1 MPDIKIQNQLLPRPV
16 MCAAAVE
23 PESGSADSPLPK
35 HSVSAAVIKPLW
47 CKRLKSLR
55 TNKWRLFVCLLPLV
69 VLLCSFIYKHVNDV
83 NSCVF
88 FSPALKDA
96 RFQLVNFSDNELRV
110 SLSNVS
116 LSDEGR
122 YVCQLYTDPPQ
133 EAYADITVLST
144 THKHAHERQHLDG
157 GNQSATTFWAI
168 SLHTWLGSSCKLQK
182 HVRVRV

>member
-1 MPDIKIQNQLLPRPV
+1 M
-16 MCAAAVE
+16 M
-23 PESGSADSPLPK
+23 
-35 HSVSAAVIKPLW
+35 
-47 CKRLKSLR
+47 
-55 TNKWRLFVCLLPLV
+55 
-69 VLLCSFIYKHVNDV
+69 
-83 NSCVF
+83 F

-144 THKHAHERQHLDG
+144 THKHAHEHQHLDG
-157 GNQSATTFWAI
+157 GNQSVTTF
-168 SLHTWLGSSCKLQK
+168 
-182 HVRVRV
+182 